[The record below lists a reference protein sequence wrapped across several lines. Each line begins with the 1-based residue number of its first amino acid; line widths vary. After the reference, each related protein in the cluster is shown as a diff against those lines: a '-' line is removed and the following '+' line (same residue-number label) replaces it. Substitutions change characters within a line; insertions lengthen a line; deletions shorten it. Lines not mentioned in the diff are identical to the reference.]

1 MCDLLV
7 EDAGCA
13 AVVHDQPLRIGRE
26 GRQEGTA
33 LDTCQ
38 FVVPHLVEMVQGV
51 GELGRAH
58 QHDTSALGS
67 GAEHGG
73 AADVGHLDHRV
84 EGCALL
90 ADFLLEGIQVDVDQ
104 VDRVDLEPFEFL
116 DLLRVGEVGENRRVD
131 FARQGD
137 NLVSEDGRPDH
148 GRDIR
153 HLNLL
158 DLSEEQR
165 RATGGHDIPSL
176 EVEGLG
182 EFLQLRGFRVRREQ
196 GSPGCCVRKV
206 QKGLL

>member
-13 AVVHDQPLRIGRE
+13 AVVHDHPLRIGRE
-26 GRQEGTA
+26 GRQKGAVLCTG
-33 LDTCQ
+33 Q
-38 FVVPHLVEMVQGV
+38 FVVPHLVEMVQGI

-73 AADVGHLDHRV
+73 AADVGHLDYRV
-84 EGCALL
+84 EGCPLL

-104 VDRVDLEPFEFL
+104 VDRVDLESLEFG
-116 DLLRVGEVGENRRVD
+116 DLRRVVQVGENRRHD
-131 FARQGD
+131 FTRQRD
-137 NLVSEDGRPDH
+137 DLVSEDGRSDH

-158 DLSEEQR
+158 DLAEELR
-165 RATGGHDIPSL
+165 SAAGGHDIPSL

-182 EFLQLRGFRVRREQ
+182 ELLQLRVL
-196 GSPGCCVRKV
+196 CVR
-206 QKGLL
+206 

>member
-13 AVVHDQPLRIGRE
+13 AVVHDHPLRIGRE
-26 GRQEGTA
+26 GRQEGTV
-33 LDTCQ
+33 LGTGQ
-38 FVVPHLVEMVQGV
+38 FVAPHLVEMVQRV

-84 EGCALL
+84 EGCTLL

-104 VDRVDLEPFEFL
+104 VDRVDLESLEFG
-116 DLLRVGEVGENRRVD
+116 DLRRVVQVGENRRHD
-131 FARQGD
+131 FTRQRD
-137 NLVSEDGRPDH
+137 DLVSEDGRPDH

-153 HLNLL
+153 HLNFF
-158 DLSEEQR
+158 DLAEELR
-165 RATGGHDIPSL
+165 SAAGGHDIPSL

-182 EFLQLRGFRVRREQ
+182 ELLQLRVL
-196 GSPGCCVRKV
+196 CVR
-206 QKGLL
+206 